1 MIFQQLLVLLGCA
14 CILGQIKPG
23 RRLILLAASALA
35 VFWLQPDS
43 APENLTFWL
52 PAVTLSITA
61 LTWFLTAV
69 PETRGWR
76 QNAPAMLVLLT
87 VILLA
92 DLDHLYDP
100 AQIFTTFA
108 PRPQVLTVAFLV
120 LGLVFLT
127 IAVTRAWERILLAL
141 ALLALILAFILLK
154 TPALLENVYGWLA
167 HLSTSAAPESP
178 GSLAV
183 RWLGFS
189 YIAFRLIHTIRDR
202 QSGRLPA
209 VSLDEYVTYVIF
221 FPALSAGPIDRIER
235 FIPELRQ
242 PVPLAREDCL
252 FVIRRVSWGLFK
264 KFVIADALAVGALND
279 FLAQNVHS
287 SGWMWMLVYTYAFQ
301 IYFDFSGYTDIAI
314 GMARLM
320 GIRLPENF
328 SAPYLKPDLAQ
339 FWNNWHI
346 TLTQW
351 FRAYTFNP
359 LTRVLRRAR
368 LPIWLILLIT
378 QTGVMVLIGLWHG
391 VAWTYALWGLW
402 HGLGLFI
409 HNRWMEWSRA
419 RFDASAFSPF
429 RQKLLT
435 LGGTLLTF
443 HFVAIGWAFF
453 ALSTPAAA
461 WRVLLVLF
469 GLST

>member
-1 MIFQQLLVLLGCA
+1 MIFEQLLVLLGCA

-23 RRLILLAASALA
+23 RKLILLAASALV
-35 VFWLQPDS
+35 VFWLQPTTS
-43 APENLTFWL
+43 PKNLAFWL
-52 PAVTLSITA
+52 PIATLSITA
-61 LTWFLTAV
+61 LVWFLTAA
-69 PETRGWR
+69 PEMRGWR
-76 QNAPAMLVLLT
+76 QNAPAALVLL
-87 VILLA
+87 VVVLVA
-92 DLDHLYDP
+92 DLDHLYHG
-100 AQIFTTFA
+100 AQIFTLFA
-108 PRPQVLTVAFLV
+108 PRPQMLVGALLALALIFLLVAR
-120 LGLVFLT
+120 
-127 IAVTRAWERILLAL
+127 ARAWERTLLAL
-141 ALLALILAFILLK
+141 TLLALILAFILLK
-154 TPALLENVYGWLA
+154 IPALLDNIYDWLA
-167 HLSTSAAPESP
+167 HLSTFGGTEPP
-178 GSLAV
+178 GSLVV

-209 VSLDEYVTYVIF
+209 ASLDEYVTYVIF
-221 FPALSAGPIDRIER
+221 FPALSAGPIDRLER
-235 FIPELRQ
+235 FIPELRR
-242 PVPLAREDCL
+242 PLPLAREDWL
-252 FVIRRVSWGLFK
+252 FVIRRVSWGLLK
-264 KFVIADALAVGALND
+264 KFVIADVLAIGALND
-279 FLAQNVHS
+279 FLAHNVHS
-287 SGWMWMLVYTYAFQ
+287 AAGMWMVVYAYAFQ

-314 GMARLM
+314 GMARLL

-328 SAPYLKPDLAQ
+328 SSPYLKADLAQ

-359 LTRVLRRAR
+359 LTRALRRAR
-368 LPIWLILLIT
+368 LPVWLILLVT

-391 VAWTYALWGLW
+391 VAWTYVLWGLW

-419 RFDASAFSPF
+419 RFDPSAFSPF

-443 HFVAIGWAFF
+443 HFVAVGWAFF
-453 ALSTPAAA
+453 ALSTPAAS
-461 WRVLLVLF
+461 WHVLLVLF